1 MNYKWLYA
9 QMARNA
15 TTLDDARRYETAS
28 INAYNAIAALDRHY
42 NFDMNKGKWNGIISM
57 KNNRLVFE
65 KFELPADFSPRDTP
79 VLHPEKDDVVA
90 RDAADH
96 NGKRPRGAYC
106 VEGLGYSRRAI
117 VLPAGKT
124 LTYRFDCQREGEVAV
139 WVSLLPTH
147 PGKRR
152 RPAV

>member
-1 MNYKWLYA
+1 
-9 QMARNA
+9 MARNA

-28 INAYNAIAALDRHY
+28 INAYNAIAALDRQY

-79 VLHPEKDDVVA
+79 VLHPQKDDVVA

-106 VEGLGYSRRAI
+106 VEGLGYSRQAI

-124 LTYRFDCQREGEVAV
+124 LHL
-139 WVSLLPTH
+139 SI
-147 PGKRR
+147 
-152 RPAV
+152 